1 MGDDS
6 VMACIKNP
14 KTSLVNVSMY
24 WNSASWS
31 TPLSDAHYGLSEM
44 SGSLEDD
51 FYTCTFHRDAVL
63 NIPIPSFR
71 DSSSNNKSYFDL
83 DHEEYYLLL
92 ALGPVDPASVTLREH
107 RTTSVSSNKVNLT
120 EFSKVGEQSSYL
132 IK

>member
-1 MGDDS
+1 MIVTYIKVSDKSKTKFKFEIGGKAAQDYIALGLSDDNQMGDDS

-63 NIPIPSFR
+63 NI
-71 DSSSNNKSYFDL
+71 
-83 DHEEYYLLL
+83 
-92 ALGPVDPASVTLREH
+92 
-107 RTTSVSSNKVNLT
+107 
-120 EFSKVGEQSSYL
+120 
-132 IK
+132 